1 MGRKCVL
8 RPLPEIGG
16 FPTRKSWEV
25 AAWNALI
32 DQCAAAR
39 SDEIRE
45 LFNLITSRYERHTIM
60 LRAVVLLM
68 LDAGM
73 SYQKI
78 SRALWVS
85 PQMISSVKKGLAASK
100 YSSNWEKAKNQ
111 KRERRLA
118 YLRKKEKRSPPRRYR
133 RAKYGRILV
142 I

>member
-45 LFNLITSRYERHTIM
+45 LFNLITSRYERRVIM

-78 SRALWVS
+78 SRAL
-85 PQMISSVKKGLAASK
+85 
-100 YSSNWEKAKNQ
+100 
-111 KRERRLA
+111 
-118 YLRKKEKRSPPRRYR
+118 
-133 RAKYGRILV
+133 
-142 I
+142 